1 MNKRRSPE
9 ERINEPG
16 SMQSERIDGFEN
28 IETGTP
34 VLYRWIYDR
43 IFWDLDHAEVELT
56 GSRVDFANLIHAA
69 AHLRLVLERVVTA
82 SFAASKRLFDK
93 AQKKMESAKDFGE
106 MRKRLK
112 ELNPNYWP
120 CSFGYVTHDGTV
132 GQGVRPEVGLQE
144 SEVGRSFGLVSAILH
159 APNPFKKNETSP
171 EENFEALR
179 ALCLFLRELLESHV
193 VQRAYSSEFL
203 LLRRDGNGESRVQNI
218 KTDRPLL

>member
-1 MNKRRSPE
+1 MNKRRSPK

-120 CSFGYVTHDGTV
+120 CSFGSRT
-132 GQGVRPEVGLQE
+132 QF
-144 SEVGRSFGLVSAILH
+144 RS
-159 APNPFKKNETSP
+159 
-171 EENFEALR
+171 
-179 ALCLFLRELLESHV
+179 C
-193 VQRAYSSEFL
+193 QR
-203 LLRRDGNGESRVQNI
+203 DPPC
-218 KTDRPLL
+218 T

>member
-1 MNKRRSPE
+1 MSECRTPE
-9 ERINEPG
+9 DHAEETG
-16 SMQSERIDGFEN
+16 SMQSEEIDGFDN

-43 IFWDLDHAEVELT
+43 IFWDLDHAEAELA

-82 SFAASKRLFDK
+82 SFAASHRLFDK

-106 MRKRLK
+106 MRKRLR

-120 CSFGYVTHDGTV
+120 CSFGYVVHDGNL
-132 GQGVRPEVGLQE
+132 GQGVRLEVGLQE
-144 SEVGRSFGLVSAILH
+144 IEVGRSFGLVSAILH
-159 APNPFKKNETSP
+159 APNPFKEKKTLP
-171 EENFEALR
+171 EENFEALK
-179 ALCLFLRELLESHV
+179 ALSLNLRELLESHI
-193 VQRAYSSEFL
+193 VQLADSSEFL
-203 LLRRDGNGESRVQNI
+203 LLQRDNNGEIRVQGI

>member
-1 MNKRRSPE
+1 
-9 ERINEPG
+9 
-16 SMQSERIDGFEN
+16 MQSERIDGFEN

-171 EENFEALR
+171 EENFEAL
-179 ALCLFLRELLESHV
+179 
-193 VQRAYSSEFL
+193 
-203 LLRRDGNGESRVQNI
+203 
-218 KTDRPLL
+218 